1 MAINREQAFAALP
14 PCAEGE
20 WLDQIKTALS
30 ARREKL
36 VVLDDDPTGTQTVYD
51 IPVLT
56 EWSVPSLQQEFAND
70 LPCFYLLTNSRSVG
84 PGEAEA
90 LNLEI
95 AKNLKRAAE
104 GRSFRVV
111 SRSDSTLRGHFP
123 LETDVLA
130 KVLGPYD
137 GVLLI
142 PYFEAGGRYTID
154 DIHYVADGDQLVPAA
169 ETAFAS
175 DASFGY
181 RHSGLREWVEE
192 KTQGRVLAKDV
203 ESISIDQ
210 IRYEGPSG
218 VAAYLETLSDGK
230 ICVVNAAAPS
240 DLEVVALACYAAE
253 SQGKRF
259 LFRTGAQFVST
270 RLGLASG
277 QGWRPEVTG
286 ETDRGG
292 LVIVGSHVP
301 KSSAQLNV
309 LLDSGRVEPLELPVE
324 RLLKGESGLI
334 ADRAARVDALLSS
347 GKDVVVYTSRA
358 LVTGADA
365 ESSLAVARQVSAALV
380 ELVRRLQVSPRYLLA
395 KGGITSSDLATKALG
410 VKRAIVKGPVV
421 PGVPVWE
428 TESGTR
434 FPGMPYIV
442 FPGNVGSE
450 DSVLEVVDLFRRNTD
465 ETEV

>member
-1 MAINREQAFAALP
+1 MAINRTQAFASLP

-20 WLDQIKTALS
+20 WLDQIKTVGS
-30 ARREKL
+30 ARSEKL

-56 EWSVPSLQQEFAND
+56 EWSVPSLKREFDND
-70 LPCFYLLTNSRSVG
+70 LSCFYLLTNSRSVG
-84 PGEAEA
+84 SDEAKA

-95 AKNLKRAAE
+95 AENLKAAAA
-104 GRSFRVV
+104 GRSFQVV

-123 LETDVLA
+123 LETDVLSD
-130 KVLGPYD
+130 VLGPYD
-137 GVLLI
+137 GLLLI
-142 PYFEAGGRYTID
+142 PYFEAGGRYTLH

-169 ETAFAS
+169 ETPFAG

-192 KTQGRVLAKDV
+192 KTAGRTLAKDV

-218 VAAYLETLSDGK
+218 VAAYLETLRDGK

-240 DLEVVALACYAAE
+240 DLEVVTLACYAAE

-270 RLGLASG
+270 RLGLAGG
-277 QGWRPEVTG
+277 QFWRPAVTAG
-286 ETDRGG
+286 ASQGG

-301 KSSAQLNV
+301 KSTAQLKV
-309 LLDSGRVEPLELPVE
+309 LLDSGCIKALELPVE
-324 RLLKGESGLI
+324 RLLTAESGLL
-334 ADRAARVDALLSS
+334 AERAASVDALLSS
-347 GKDVVVYTSRA
+347 GEDVVVYTSRE
-358 LVTGADA
+358 LVKGSDA

-380 ELVRRLQVSPRYLLA
+380 ELVRRLKVSPRFLLA
-395 KGGITSSDLATKALG
+395 KGGITSSDLATKALE
-410 VKRAIVKGPVV
+410 VKRAVVRGPIV

-442 FPGNVGSE
+442 FPGNVGSDE
-450 DSVLEVVDLFRRNTD
+450 SVLEVVNLFRGNTD
-465 ETEV
+465 ATDE